1 VLMVYS
7 FLFFLTWPLVFLAFV
22 WKYGLR
28 KSVRGLPER
37 FGWGGPWPD
46 KPGSIWIHAASVGEV
61 RAAEQLL
68 RALPERFQGVPRFL
82 TTTTVH
88 GKELAQR
95 LALAETVRLAP
106 VDRPGIF
113 RAALR
118 RVRPRAVVLVETE
131 LWPHWLATLA
141 REKVPTAVVNGRVSD
156 GAYPLYHALK
166 KMWTPLLSGL
176 ARVGVQS
183 PRNAARFLALGADA
197 RRVVIAGNLKNDV
210 PLPDP
215 ARVPALKKAYGFPD
229 ADPVWVLGSTQPAE
243 ETVLRAVFAALRK
256 SHPRLRAVVAPR
268 RVERAVETRRRF
280 EEAGFR
286 CSLRSQVSSAPD
298 APDVLVLDTV
308 GELSEVYGVAA
319 VAFVGGSLVRRGGQN
334 PLEPARWGVPVVYGP
349 SMENFRE
356 IDAALRAA
364 GGARAVENGEAL
376 RVIVDRWLATPSERG
391 WAGAAA
397 RSVADG
403 ERGALEAHLR
413 LIEETLAFS
422 PDEIRPRRDPCAGC
436 PA

>member
-1 VLMVYS
+1 M
-7 FLFFLTWPLVFLAFV
+7 
-22 WKYGLR
+22 
-28 KSVRGLPER
+28 
-37 FGWGGPWPD
+37 
-46 KPGSIWIHAASVGEV
+46 
-61 RAAEQLL
+61 
-68 RALPERFQGVPRFL
+68 
-82 TTTTVH
+82 
-88 GKELAQR
+88 
-95 LALAETVRLAP
+95 
-106 VDRPGIF
+106 
-113 RAALR
+113 
-118 RVRPRAVVLVETE
+118 
-131 LWPHWLATLA
+131 
-141 REKVPTAVVNGRVSD
+141 
-156 GAYPLYHALK
+156 
-166 KMWTPLLSGL
+166 
-176 ARVGVQS
+176 
-183 PRNAARFLALGADA
+183 
-197 RRVVIAGNLKNDV
+197 
-210 PLPDP
+210 
-215 ARVPALKKAYGFPD
+215 
-229 ADPVWVLGSTQPAE
+229 
-243 ETVLRAVFAALRK
+243 
-256 SHPRLRAVVAPR
+256 RAVVAPR